1 MMTGIRVMG
10 IRVMGIRARGIHVM
24 GIRLQRLVQRGLVR
38 CSIGLLLTAMLAVS
52 LPAGLRAADG
62 PTYMVLRTP
71 RAKTSPHATY
81 GHHTGKPQEVTA
93 NGYAY
98 GWFGA
103 APRNHWSRS
112 FGTSRNYTQW
122 TRR

>member
-1 MMTGIRVMG
+1 MSDNRFAGIRIPG
-10 IRVMGIRARGIHVM
+10 FANRGW
-24 GIRLQRLVQRGLVR
+24 VR
-38 CSIGLLLTAMLAVS
+38 CSIGLLLGALLAAS
-52 LPAGLRAADG
+52 LPADLRAAEP

-71 RAKTSPHATY
+71 RAKASPHATY

-112 FGTSRNYTQW
+112 FGTSRNYTQ
-122 TRR
+122 

>member
-10 IRVMGIRARGIHVM
+10 IRVMGIRARGIC
-24 GIRLQRLVQRGLVR
+24 LKRLVHRGLIR
-38 CSIGLLLTAMLAVS
+38 CSIELLLTAMLAVS
-52 LPAGLRAADG
+52 LPAGLWAADG